1 MCSLKIGISL
11 YLNVVNIQLC
21 RKEILYNN
29 SHLALFHKKG
39 LAILFIFTFKY
50 FVKIKKY
57 KLRAM
62 REYNIAIVGATGL
75 VGRTMIKV
83 LEERNFPVANLK
95 LLASARSVGT
105 KISFKGK
112 EYIVEELTENSFKEM
127 DIALFSAGG
136 EMSKIYAPFAQ
147 KDKCIAIDNSSYW
160 RLDSNTPLVVPEVN
174 PNHLKNHNY
183 IIANPNCSTIQLL
196 VILKAIK
203 EKYGLERVVCSTYQS
218 ISGAGQK
225 GLDKLNFELENTD
238 NKQGK
243 HRIAFNAMFH
253 TIGASGISEEETKM
267 IKESRKMLDM
277 PDLKISVTCV
287 RLPILGG
294 HAETVNITTNKAFEI
309 NEVRALL
316 AETENVIVIDNPENE
331 EYPTPAL
338 AQDKD
343 EVFVGRIR
351 RDDSAENS
359 MNLWVVADNL
369 RKGAATNAVQIAEK
383 LIEMKLV

>member
-1 MCSLKIGISL
+1 MK
-11 YLNVVNIQLC
+11 
-21 RKEILYNN
+21 
-29 SHLALFHKKG
+29 
-39 LAILFIFTFKY
+39 
-50 FVKIKKY
+50 
-57 KLRAM
+57 
-62 REYNIAIVGATGL
+62 EYNLAVVGATGL

-105 KISFKGK
+105 KIAFKGK
-112 EYIVEELTENSFKEM
+112 DYLVEELNENSFKGV

-147 KDKCIAIDNSSYW
+147 KDKCIAIDNSSFW
-160 RLDSNTPLVVPEVN
+160 RMDPNTPLVVPEVN
-174 PNHLKNHNY
+174 PEHLKNHNY

-196 VILKAIK
+196 VVIKAIN

-225 GLDKLNFELENTD
+225 GLDKLNYELESTE
-238 NKQGK
+238 NKQGN

-253 TIGASGISEEETKM
+253 TIGASGISEEEAKM
-267 IKESRKMLDM
+267 INESRKMLDM
-277 PDLKISVTCV
+277 PNLKMSVTCV

-294 HAETVNITTNKAFEI
+294 HAESVNVTTQKAFEI
-309 NEVRALL
+309 NEVRSLL
-316 AETENVIVIDNPENE
+316 ENTHNVIVIDQPDKEQ
-331 EYPTPAL
+331 YPTPAMVEH
-338 AQDKD
+338 KD

-351 RDDSAENS
+351 KDDSAENT

>member
-1 MCSLKIGISL
+1 MK
-11 YLNVVNIQLC
+11 
-21 RKEILYNN
+21 
-29 SHLALFHKKG
+29 
-39 LAILFIFTFKY
+39 
-50 FVKIKKY
+50 
-57 KLRAM
+57 
-62 REYNIAIVGATGL
+62 EYNVAVVGATGL

-105 KISFKGK
+105 KIAFKGKDYFVEELNDNSFKG
-112 EYIVEELTENSFKEM
+112 V

-147 KDKCIAIDNSSYW
+147 KDKCIAIDNSSFW
-160 RLDSNTPLVVPEVN
+160 RMDPNTPLVVPEVN
-174 PNHLKNHNY
+174 PEHLKNHNY

-196 VILKAIK
+196 VVLKAIN

-225 GLDKLNFELENTD
+225 GLDKLNYELESTE
-238 NKQGK
+238 NKQGN

-253 TIGASGISEEETKM
+253 TIGASGISEEEAKM
-267 IKESRKMLDM
+267 INESRKMLDI
-277 PDLKISVTCV
+277 PNLKMSVTCV

-294 HAETVNITTNKAFEI
+294 HAESVNVTTQKAFEI
-309 NEVRALL
+309 NEVRSLL
-316 AETENVIVIDNPENE
+316 ENTHNVIVIDQPDKEQ
-331 EYPTPAL
+331 YPTPAMVEH
-338 AQDKD
+338 KD

-351 RDDSAENS
+351 RDDSAENT

>member
-1 MCSLKIGISL
+1 MK
-11 YLNVVNIQLC
+11 
-21 RKEILYNN
+21 
-29 SHLALFHKKG
+29 
-39 LAILFIFTFKY
+39 
-50 FVKIKKY
+50 
-57 KLRAM
+57 
-62 REYNIAIVGATGL
+62 EYNIAIVGATGL

-105 KISFKGK
+105 KITFKGN
-112 EYIVEELTENSFKEM
+112 EYLVEELNENSFKGV

-136 EMSKIYAPFAQ
+136 EMSKIYAPIAQ
-147 KDKCIAIDNSSYW
+147 KDKCIAIDNSSFW
-160 RLDSNTPLVVPEVN
+160 RMDANTPLVVPEVN
-174 PNHLKNHNY
+174 PEHLKNHNY

-196 VILKAIK
+196 VVLKAIK

-225 GLDKLNFELENTD
+225 GLDKLNFELESTD
-238 NKQGK
+238 NKQGN

-253 TIGASGISEEETKM
+253 TIGASGISEEEAKM
-267 IKESRKMLDM
+267 INESRKMLDM
-277 PDLKISVTCV
+277 PDLKMSVTCV

-294 HAETVNITTNKAFEI
+294 HAESVNVTTKLGFEI
-309 NEVRALL
+309 DAVRNLL
-316 AETENVIVIDNPENE
+316 KNTQNVIVIDQPDKEQ
-331 EYPTPAL
+331 YPTPAM
-338 AQDKD
+338 AEHKD

-351 RDDSAENS
+351 KDDSAENT